1 MDETTPSNPTDIDL
15 GHMAGLTLTASN
27 SALIGS
33 GILWLAIVAVMLI
46 FFRVSVV
53 EAAVLGIFG
62 ILLHW
67 ISELAHQLGHA
78 RAARKAGYPMI
89 AVRFWGV
96 LSSSIYPADEPTLPA
111 SVHISRALGGPITSG
126 IIGLIAAI
134 FLLILPF
141 AEVPWWI
148 VLFFAADNLLVFSLG
163 ALLPLGFTDGSTILR
178 NLRKPS

>member
-1 MDETTPSNPTDIDL
+1 MDETTPSNSTDIDL
-15 GHMAGLTLTASN
+15 GHISDLTLTASN

-67 ISELAHQLGHA
+67 IGEIAHQLGHA

-89 AVRFWGV
+89 AVRLWGV
-96 LSSSIYPADEPTLPA
+96 LSSSIYPADEPTLPGKI
-111 SVHISRALGGPITSG
+111 HLSRALGGPIMSG
-126 IIGLIAAI
+126 IIGIIAA
-134 FLLILPF
+134 LL
-141 AEVPWWI
+141 
-148 VLFFAADNLLVFSLG
+148 
-163 ALLPLGFTDGSTILR
+163 
-178 NLRKPS
+178 